1 MVFWLFKK
9 KSDHEIK
16 KIHNIMENS
25 FSNIK
30 KDMSNISS
38 WINHFK
44 DKHEKHDNSFEK
56 IMKEIEYLKSTFER
70 HLEEHHSE
78 VEQPFERSI
87 AIERVQSFKH
97 SSQSFMNVQDLK
109 DKLTPSQK
117 RVLILLD
124 KTNVPLDYETIAN
137 ELKLNIVTVRRH
149 VNDIKK
155 VFEIKEMMD
164 IDRGR
169 KVFCIGKE
177 AKLIL
182 KRNK

>member
-1 MVFWLFKK
+1 MVFWFFKRRDD
-9 KSDHEIK
+9 SEIK
-16 KIHNIMENS
+16 KVHSIMEKS

-30 KDMSNISS
+30 KDVGNLSL
-38 WINHFK
+38 WVNHFK
-44 DKHEKHDNSFEK
+44 DKHEKHDTSFDK
-56 IMKEIEYLKSTFER
+56 IIKEIEEVKKIFEQ
-70 HLEEHHSE
+70 HMEEHH
-78 VEQPFERSI
+78 FERSIDHSI
-87 AIERVQSFKH
+87 AIERVQSFKR

-117 RVLILLD
+117 RVLNLLN
-124 KTNVPLDYETIAN
+124 KSSVPIDYETIAN

-169 KVFCIGKE
+169 KVFCIEKE
-177 AKLIL
+177 VKLTL
-182 KRNK
+182 KQKK